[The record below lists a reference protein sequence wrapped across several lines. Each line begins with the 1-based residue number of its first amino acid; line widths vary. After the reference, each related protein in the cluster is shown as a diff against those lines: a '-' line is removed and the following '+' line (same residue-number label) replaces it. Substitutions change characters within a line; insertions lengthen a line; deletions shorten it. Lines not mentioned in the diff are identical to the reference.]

1 MSGRRIK
8 SEWTTLAPTPPPARA
23 KRLGHVGFLSLSLSL
38 SLGSLHWLSFV
49 LFARC
54 WFCVLAID
62 IHLAFRF
69 LLSLFYCYFFRGPI
83 EIRKFVFFSS
93 VEDGDFQLK
102 LTRIFS
108 PAWRSVVDRERERER
123 LGNTKVGP
131 IKNEKK
137 LLKASHT
144 SDRVAFNITESL
156 FLSYRES
163 SVNGT
168 IISQHRLKWSEKE
181 LGRPHRPLYI
191 ES

>member
-1 MSGRRIK
+1 MNDIGAHA
-8 SEWTTLAPTPPPARA
+8 TTGPREAARPCWIS
-23 KRLGHVGFLSLSLSL
+23 LSLSLSL
-38 SLGSLHWLSFV
+38 SRFFTLTFFCFVRSMLVLCFGNWHSFGLSFLTFSV
-49 LFARC
+49 L
-54 WFCVLAID
+54 
-62 IHLAFRF
+62 
-69 LLSLFYCYFFRGPI
+69 LLFFSWPHRNQ
-83 EIRKFVFFSS
+83 EICFFSS

-102 LTRIFS
+102 PTRIFS
-108 PAWRSVVDRERERER
+108 PAWRSVVDRERER

-168 IISQHRLKWSEKE
+168 IISQHRLKWSEEE